1 MAGSKF
7 GKMVAIGA
15 LAGAVISMFDKGT
28 RASMASSAKKLG
40 ADVKYYAKNPDILKW
55 KIQDQTDKYKA
66 LYSQFSSDKE
76 YLTDKAAELK
86 ELTPTVKGL
95 VDDTKSAF
103 TESKDMLVQ
112 AKDEYKDIATKP
124 PQGTDET
131 FVPEKAYE
139 DGSVDGDA
147 AKN

>member
-15 LAGAVISMFDKGT
+15 LAGAVISMFDRNT
-28 RASMASSAKKLG
+28 RNSMMSSAKKLG
-40 ADVKYYAKNPDILKW
+40 ADVRYYAKNPDILQW
-55 KIQDQTDKYKA
+55 KVRDQVDKYKA
-66 LYSQFSSDKE
+66 LADQFSSDKQ

-95 VDDTKSAF
+95 VEDTKEAF
-103 TESKDMLVQ
+103 TDSKDMIMQ
-112 AKDEYKDIATKP
+112 AKDEYKDIASKP
-124 PQGTDET
+124 LEGTDKT

-139 DGSVDGDA
+139 DGSVDGEA